1 MVTIAEVAER
11 LKIPASTSREYVKR
25 FKPFFPTKKVAGAR
39 FPKYP
44 DIALEVMQDIV
55 EGYKKQQSTDDIFDL
70 LQQKYPLDAELL
82 DRQQQ
87 QSQNIPNSNN
97 DAMITAPT
105 TSQTSLDMYV
115 KMQAS
120 QFQVLQQM
128 TQVLENNNKL
138 MERLIGLLE
147 KQQTPP
153 TKPAIKLM
161 RLKIRRK
168 AARPKQKRTQPQHKQ
183 AEKSSKQ
190 LKKAKPEKPKKK
202 GFFSFFTGK

>member
-11 LKIPASTSREYVKR
+11 LKIPASTAREYVKR

-44 DIALEVMQDIV
+44 DITLEIMQDIV

-70 LQQKYPLDAELL
+70 LQQKFPLDAELL
-82 DRQQQ
+82 DRQRQQ
-87 QSQNIPNSNN
+87 TQNIPNSDN
-97 DAMITAPT
+97 DVMMTAPP
-105 TSQTSLDMYV
+105 TSQTSLDLYL

-138 MERLIGLLE
+138 MERLIGLLD
-147 KQQTPP
+147 KQQTPQS
-153 TKPAIKLM
+153 KEAIKSEV
-161 RLKIRRK
+161 KQK
-168 AARPKQKRTQPQHKQ
+168 EVSPKQKRAKPQPKQ
-183 AEKSSKQ
+183 PKKVSKQ
-190 LKKAKPEKPKKK
+190 PKKPEQKRK
-202 GFFSFFTGK
+202 GFLSFLRGK

>member
-11 LKIPASTSREYVKR
+11 LKIPASTGREYVKR

-44 DIALEVMQDIV
+44 DIALEIMQDIV

-87 QSQNIPNSNN
+87 QTQNIPNSNN

-128 TQVLENNNKL
+128 TQVLENNKL

-153 TKPAIKLM
+153 AKPAIKL
-161 RLKIRRK
+161 KVIRK
-168 AARPKQKRTQPQHKQ
+168 VLRPKRKIVILPKKVEQKPPQ
-183 AEKSSKQ
+183 
-190 LKKAKPEKPKKK
+190 KK
-202 GFFSFFTGK
+202 GFFSFLTGK

>member
-11 LKIPASTSREYVKR
+11 LKIPASTAREYVKR

-44 DIALEVMQDIV
+44 DIAIEIMQDIV

-82 DRQQQ
+82 DRQQRQ
-87 QSQNIPNSNN
+87 TQNVPDSGN
-97 DAMITAPT
+97 DVMMTAPP
-105 TSQTSLDMYV
+105 TSQTSLDLYL

-138 MERLIGLLE
+138 MERLIGLLDN
-147 KQQTPP
+147 QQTPQA
-153 TKPAIKLM
+153 KEAVKSEVKL
-161 RLKIRRK
+161 KE
-168 AARPKQKRTQPQHKQ
+168 ASPKQKRTKPQRKQ
-183 AEKSSKQ
+183 AQKFSK
-190 LKKAKPEKPKKK
+190 LPKKSEPARPKRK
-202 GFFSFFTGK
+202 GFFSFLRGK

>member
-11 LKIPASTSREYVKR
+11 LKIPASTAREYVKR

-44 DIALEVMQDIV
+44 DITVEIMQDIV

-82 DRQQQ
+82 DQQQ
-87 QSQNIPNSNN
+87 RQTQNVPNPNN
-97 DAMITAPT
+97 DAMMTAPP
-105 TSQTSLDMYV
+105 TSQTSLDLYL

-138 MERLIGLLE
+138 IAELITLV
-147 KQQTPP
+147 KSQQTPP
-153 TKPAIKLM
+153 EKVAIKSEV
-161 RLKIRRK
+161 KRK
-168 AARPKQKRTQPQHKQ
+168 AASPQQKRAKQ
-183 AEKSSKQ
+183 T
-190 LKKAKPEKPKKK
+190 KKTEPAKPKKK
-202 GFFSFFTGK
+202 GFFSSFFRRK

>member
-11 LKIPASTSREYVKR
+11 LKIPASTAREYVKR

-44 DIALEVMQDIV
+44 DLSLEIMQDIV
-55 EGYKKQQSTDDIFDL
+55 EGYKEQQSTEDIFDL
-70 LQQKYPLDAELL
+70 LQGKYPLDAELL
-82 DRQQQ
+82 DRQQRQ
-87 QSQNIPNSNN
+87 TQNVPDSGN
-97 DAMITAPT
+97 DVMMTAPP

-138 MERLIGLLE
+138 IGELIGLL
-147 KQQTPP
+147 KTQQAPP
-153 TKPAIKLM
+153 AKPVVKSEV
-161 RLKIRRK
+161 RRK
-168 AARPKQKRTQPQHKQ
+168 EASPKQKR
-183 AEKSSKQ
+183 AKQ
-190 LKKAKPEKPKKK
+190 LKKPEQKTTKRK
-202 GFFSFFTGK
+202 GFFSFLRGE

>member
-11 LKIPASTSREYVKR
+11 LKIPASTAREYVKR

-44 DIALEVMQDIV
+44 DISIEVMQDIV

-82 DRQQQ
+82 ERQQRQ
-87 QSQNIPNSNN
+87 TQNVPDSSN
-97 DAMITAPT
+97 DVMMTAPP
-105 TSQTSLDMYV
+105 TSQTSLDLYL

-138 MERLIGLLE
+138 MERLIGLLDN
-147 KQQTPP
+147 QQTPQGKEGI
-153 TKPAIKLM
+153 KPKAK
-161 RLKIRRK
+161 RK
-168 AARPKQKRTQPQHKQ
+168 EASPKQKRAKQP
-183 AEKSSKQ
+183 
-190 LKKAKPEKPKKK
+190 KKTASAKPRKK
-202 GFFSFFTGK
+202 GLFSFLTGN

>member
-11 LKIPASTSREYVKR
+11 LKIPASTGREYVKR
-25 FKPFFPTKKVAGAR
+25 FKPFFPTKKVAGSR

-44 DIALEVMQDIV
+44 DIALEIMQDIV
-55 EGYKKQQSTDDIFDL
+55 EGYKKQQSTDDIFDF

-87 QSQNIPNSNN
+87 QIQNIPNSSN
-97 DAMITAPT
+97 DAMMTAPT
-105 TSQTSLDMYV
+105 TSQTSLDMYI

-138 MERLIGLLE
+138 MERLIILFE
-147 KQQTPP
+147 NQQTPP
-153 TKPAIKLM
+153 AAPAIKSEV
-161 RLKIRRK
+161 KQK
-168 AARPKQKRTQPQHKQ
+168 EASPKQKRTQPQHKQ

-190 LKKAKPEKPKKK
+190 LKKARPEKPKKK

>member
-11 LKIPASTSREYVKR
+11 LKIPASTGREYVKR
-25 FKPFFPTKKVAGAR
+25 FKPFFPTKRVAGAR

-44 DIALEVMQDIV
+44 DITLEIMQDIV

-87 QSQNIPNSNN
+87 QAQNIPKSGN
-97 DAMITAPT
+97 DVMMTAPP
-105 TSQTSLDMYV
+105 TSQTSLDLYL

-138 MERLIGLLE
+138 MERLIGLLDN
-147 KQQTPP
+147 QQITQA
-153 TKPAIKLM
+153 KEAVKSEVKL
-161 RLKIRRK
+161 KE
-168 AARPKQKRTQPQHKQ
+168 ASPKQKRTKPQRKQ
-183 AEKSSKQ
+183 AQKFSK
-190 LKKAKPEKPKKK
+190 LPKKPEPARPKRK
-202 GFFSFFTGK
+202 GFFSFLRGK